1 MAKKQEASLTIDVL
15 SVSGSKVSDLTLN
28 GEVFSIAPHS
38 QSMFDAAQVAL
49 SNARQSNAKSKTKSE
64 VAGSGIKPWR
74 QKGTGRARAGMKR
87 SPVWVG
93 GGVTFGPTGKE
104 NYVLGQNKKQY
115 RLAFR
120 SALSEKFLEKK
131 LAIVDDLAFK
141 NGKTKEA
148 LTMLKALKLTG
159 KILLVGETLNDQVA
173 LAVRNLPKVM
183 YVSRQQL
190 SAVDIMNADV
200 LVIAKPAVSK
210 IEEVLQ

>member
-15 SVSGSKVSDLTLN
+15 SVSGSKISDLTLN

-159 KILLVGETLNDQVA
+159 KVLLVGETLNDQVA

>member
-28 GEVFSIAPHS
+28 GEVFSIAPHT

-131 LAIVDDLAFK
+131 LAIVDDLTFK

-159 KILLVGETLNDQVA
+159 KILLVGETLNDQVV

-183 YVSRQQL
+183 YVSRQKL

>member
-200 LVIAKPAVSK
+200 LVIAKPAVTK

>member
-1 MAKKQEASLTIDVL
+1 MAKKKEASLTIDVL

-120 SALSEKFLEKK
+120 SALSEKFLDKK
-131 LAIVDDLAFK
+131 LAIVDDIAFK

-148 LTMLKALKLTG
+148 LAMLKALKLSG
-159 KILLVGETLNDQVA
+159 KVLLVDETLNDQVA

-183 YVSRQQL
+183 YVSRQKL

>member
-49 SNARQSNAKSKTKSE
+49 SNARQNNAKSKTKSE

-159 KILLVGETLNDQVA
+159 KILLVGETLNDQVS

>member
-1 MAKKQEASLTIDVL
+1 MAKKKEASLTIDVL
-15 SVSGSKVSDLTLN
+15 SISGSKVSDLTLN

-131 LAIVDDLAFK
+131 LAIVEDLAFN

-159 KILLVGETLNDQVA
+159 KVLLVGETLNDQVA

>member
-49 SNARQSNAKSKTKSE
+49 SNARQNNAKSKTKSE

-141 NGKTKEA
+141 NGRTKEA

-159 KILLVGETLNDQVA
+159 KILLVGETLNDQVS

-200 LVIAKPAVSK
+200 LVIAKPAVS
-210 IEEVLQ
+210 

>member
-1 MAKKQEASLTIDVL
+1 MAKKKEASLTIDVL

-131 LAIVDDLAFK
+131 LAIVEDLAFN

-159 KILLVGETLNDQVA
+159 KVLLVGETLNDQVA